1 MARRR
6 MAMAD
11 IKEILVQ
18 WDAGEDLSRIARTLS
33 YSRPTV
39 RKYVRAAQRLGLSP
53 GQRGRDEA
61 AWDRLAVAA
70 VADVAQRCPPGAV
83 TGDVA
88 RYHDYLALHV
98 G

>member
-18 WDAGEDLSRIARTLS
+18 WDAGEDLSRIARALG

-39 RKYVRAAQRLGLSP
+39 RKYVRAAQRHGLSP
-53 GQRGRDEA
+53 GQRRRDEVE
-61 AWDRLAVAA
+61 WDRLAAA
-70 VADVAQRCPPGAV
+70 AMAAIMQQRPPGAV
-83 TGDVA
+83 TRVVA
-88 RYHDYLALHV
+88 RYHYYLVLHV
-98 G
+98 C